1 MSEIIK
7 TEVLSRRKA
16 LSIMGLAA
24 AFALAAPPIILTV
37 SDAEAQV
44 DQPAPGGEKT
54 GPERREGRHEHR
66 RERRHERR
74 EHGRERRHE
83 QRGHRRERHEER
95 REHRRDRREEPGT
108 GTEEKK

>member
-7 TEVLSRRKA
+7 SEAISRRKA

-24 AFALAAPPIILTV
+24 AFALAAPPTMLTV

-44 DQPAPGGEKT
+44 DQPAPGGET
-54 GPERREGRHEHR
+54 GPERREGRREHR

-74 EHGRERRHE
+74 EDRRERRHE
-83 QRGHRRERHEER
+83 RRAHRRERHEER

>member
-7 TEVLSRRKA
+7 SAVISRRKA

-24 AFALAAPPIILTV
+24 AFALAAPPTMLTV

-44 DQPAPGGEKT
+44 DPPTPGGEKT
-54 GPERREGRHEHR
+54 GPERREGRREHR

-74 EHGRERRHE
+74 A
-83 QRGHRRERHEER
+83 HRSERHEER
-95 REHRRDRREEPGT
+95 REHRGDRREEPGT